1 MLLLDDPRWLQLQHA
16 YGPAGDIPP
25 LLRALE
31 LSPGPAED
39 HEAEAWF
46 SLWSSLCHQGDVY
59 AASYAAVPHIVRI
72 ASATVS
78 PIAFSFFLLP
88 AAIEVARRAGRG
100 PEISAECASSY
111 HRAIV
116 SLGDCVSVHR
126 DEPWDQSMLLS
137 AAAAQAVAKG
147 RFAVAE
153 ALINLDDDWIGKI
166 NRGEF
171 D

>member
-1 MLLLDDPRWLQLQHA
+1 MLLLDDPRWHKLQHA
-16 YGPAGDIPP
+16 YGAAADIPP

-31 LSPGPAED
+31 LSPGPAAD
-39 HEAEAWF
+39 NQSGPWF
-46 SLWSSLCHQGDVY
+46 RLWSSLCHQDDVY
-59 AASYAAVPHIVRI
+59 TASYAAVPHIVRI
-72 ASATVS
+72 ARATVT

-100 PEISAECASSY
+100 PDVPAACAEAY
-111 HRAIV
+111 RAAIAN
-116 SLGDCVSVHR
+116 LGEAVSVHR
-126 DEPWDQSMLLS
+126 HEPWDQSMLLA

-147 RFAVAE
+147 HIDVAE

-166 NRGEF
+166 NRCEL